1 LESDSQCQQ
10 QLLALHP
17 DTSVCSTHH
26 KDHLQWPVWD
36 YSVYNSYPRS
46 LPLVS
51 TPDQRNLPAYFDT
64 THDSLS
70 AFNNADL
77 YYLPG
82 HDWQNVDF
90 DDSFYM
96 EDDSLDSTPSG
107 KDVPCDLVE
116 EIGVSITFPE
126 AFFMNPFAVTLP
138 GDLPCPNPISME
150 QPDPV
155 KSPSSPAWTIYHAPP
170 IQSGRVE
177 KPRPKSTTSSTSSR
191 ISSPLHIV
199 EHKAPPSAGETAKKS
214 NTDKPAKYGSQI
226 HFVDMADKKGA
237 QRIRNTMNS
246 RKHRQN
252 KLDKIRE
259 LESKLA
265 ALEEEK
271 STWLSKGKESSSK
284 K

>member
-1 LESDSQCQQ
+1 
-10 QLLALHP
+10 
-17 DTSVCSTHH
+17 
-26 KDHLQWPVWD
+26 
-36 YSVYNSYPRS
+36 
-46 LPLVS
+46 
-51 TPDQRNLPAYFDT
+51 
-64 THDSLS
+64 
-70 AFNNADL
+70 
-77 YYLPG
+77 
-82 HDWQNVDF
+82 
-90 DDSFYM
+90 M
-96 EDDSLDSTPSG
+96 EDISLDSTPSG
-107 KDVPCDLVE
+107 KDIPCDPVE

-138 GDLPCPNPISME
+138 GDLPCLNPISME

-155 KSPSSPAWTIYHAPP
+155 TSSSSPAWTIYPP
-170 IQSGRVE
+170 PPVQSGRVE
-177 KPRPKSTTSSTSSR
+177 KARPKSNPSSTTSRTSS
-191 ISSPLHIV
+191 PFHIV
-199 EHKAPPSAGETAKKS
+199 EQKPPPSTGDATKKS
-214 NTDKPAKYGSQI
+214 STDKPAKYGSQI

-271 STWLSKGKESSSK
+271 STWFSKGKESSSK